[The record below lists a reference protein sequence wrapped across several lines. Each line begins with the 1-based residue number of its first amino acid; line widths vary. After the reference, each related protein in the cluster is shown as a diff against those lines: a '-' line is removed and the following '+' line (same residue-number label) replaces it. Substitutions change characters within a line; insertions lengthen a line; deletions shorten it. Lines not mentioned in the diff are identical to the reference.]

1 MPPSERLQRVQD
13 YLKVGI
19 VKLWDSVRF
28 SCDLYQGFPTQG
40 GESALSNIGT
50 VSEAIQRV
58 WFWAHELQQ
67 YVLAGE
73 VQFVGR
79 LSKSDEDNIQQGSDN
94 KAADGEKEADDDD
107 EQPMDIS
114 SESSDDEGGII
125 VQQSEDIPKQPPKQ
139 QSMLG
144 LAVGLATLPPSSSA
158 PAPGGQ
164 AQARPNYAGSLKP
177 HPSLPPRP
185 SALFGGSSLPPRPPR
200 SFGGSSRS

>member
-58 WFWAHELQQ
+58 WSWAHIIQQ
-67 YVLAGE
+67 HVLAGD
-73 VQFVGR
+73 VLFFDQP
-79 LSKSDEDNIQQGSDN
+79 SKSDEDNVKQGSDN
-94 KAADGEKEADDDD
+94 KPAEGEKETDDDD

-125 VQQSEDIPKQPPKQ
+125 IQQSEDIPKQPPTQ
-139 QSMLG
+139 HNILG
-144 LAVGLATLPPSSSA
+144 LAVGLPLSPSSPA
-158 PAPGGQ
+158 PDPGGQ